1 MSELKT
7 CTYCGCELEEDDVY
21 EFEGEYMCERCYDDN
36 TCVCESCGDR
46 MWTDD
51 DCGDSYISLCEGCRN
66 EYYTRCCCCNSI
78 ISNDDA
84 YYAENDDY
92 EEEAY
97 CQTCYNKY
105 PHSIH
110 SYSYKPEPIFYG
122 NGPRY
127 IGVELE
133 IDKGGKDN
141 ENADDIMDAVNIGD
155 ELIYI
160 KSDGSLDDGLEI
172 VTHPMTLD
180 FHKNEMPWNSLSEK
194 ALSLDY
200 LSHQTGTCGLHC
212 HVNRNSFGEE
222 KEKQDEC
229 ISRVLYFVEH
239 HWEELLKFSRR
250 TESQMNKWAARYGF
264 KSSPKEVME
273 SAKKNTDIG
282 RYACVN
288 LTNYYTIEFRMFR
301 GTLKDNTILATLEL
315 VDLICQ
321 MSLDK
326 SDEEMSALSWTD
338 FVSEISCEAYPE
350 LITYLKERQLYVN
363 EPVECTEEM

>member
-1 MSELKT
+1 MSELKK

-21 EFEGEYMCERCYDDN
+21 EFEGECMCEHCRDEHTRTCDRCGDRIWNENDCGDENIILCQYCYDD
-36 TCVCESCGDR
+36 
-46 MWTDD
+46 
-51 DCGDSYISLCEGCRN
+51 
-66 EYYTRCCCCNSI
+66 YYTSCCCCNAVI
-78 ISNDDA
+78 RNDDA
-84 YYAENDDY
+84 YYPDD
-92 EEEAY
+92 EEDDAY
-97 CQTCYNKY
+97 CQRCYEA
-105 PHSIH
+105 HGRAIH

-122 NGPRY
+122 EGSRY

-133 IDKGGKDN
+133 IDTGGKDAD
-141 ENADDIMDAVNIGD
+141 NADDILSAVNND
-155 ELIYI
+155 NELIYI
-160 KSDGSLDDGLEI
+160 KSDGSLDDGMEI

-180 FHKNEMPWNSLSEK
+180 FHRTEMPWQSLSDK
-194 ALSLDY
+194 ALELDY

-212 HVNRNSFGEE
+212 HVNRDSFGEDR
-222 KEKQDEC
+222 EKQDEC

-250 TESQMNKWAARYGF
+250 TESQMNRWAARYGF
-264 KSSPKEVME
+264 KSSPKEVLE
-273 SAKKNTDIG
+273 SAKKNTNIG

-301 GTLKDNTILATLEL
+301 GTLKVNTILATLEL

-338 FVSEISCEAYPE
+338 FVSGISVETYPE

-363 EPVECTEEM
+363 EPVEYTEEM